1 MNPQPAP
8 FLVRPSGFA
17 VTEVVDR
24 VLSDWAYLGSQPAG
38 MPAPGPAD
46 LPLEYSV
53 RLSGPAHYLLV
64 MRSTE
69 ALGSAVAVASTG
81 DPGAEGL
88 GPDAFRELVN
98 LVAGH
103 LLTDCLDG
111 GTELYQ
117 AFLPE
122 ASRPDTWP
130 SHDPMGQSLL
140 LVENQP
146 LEIRLWAT
154 KGAALPGAGLAPV
167 QKPAGDP
174 DRGGSHA

>member
-1 MNPQPAP
+1 MNSYPEPS
-8 FLVRPSGFA
+8 LVRPGGFA
-17 VTEVVDR
+17 VAEVVDR
-24 VLSDWAYLGSQPAG
+24 VLCDWAYLGSQPAG
-38 MPAPGPAD
+38 VPAPGPAD
-46 LPLEYSV
+46 LPLEYTV

-81 DPGAEGL
+81 DPGAKGL

-111 GTELYQ
+111 GTELYRS
-117 AFLPE
+117 FLPQ
-122 ASRPDTWP
+122 ASGPADWP
-130 SHDPMGQSLL
+130 GHEPMGQALL
-140 LVENQP
+140 LVENHP

-154 KGAALPGAGLAPV
+154 QAKAAPTTAEEGP
-167 QKPAGDP
+167 
-174 DRGGSHA
+174 HA

>member
-1 MNPQPAP
+1 MKNHPAP
-8 FLVRPSGFA
+8 FPVRPSGFA

-38 MPAPGPAD
+38 IPAPGPAD
-46 LPLEYSV
+46 LPLEYAV

-64 MRSTE
+64 MRCAD
-69 ALGSAVAVASTG
+69 ALGSTVAVASTG
-81 DPGAEGL
+81 DPGAAVL

-103 LLTDCLDG
+103 LLTDCFDG

-117 AFLPE
+117 SFLPQ
-122 ASRPDTWP
+122 ASVPADWP
-130 SHDPMGQSLL
+130 AHDPLGQALL
-140 LVENQP
+140 LVENHP

-154 KGAALPGAGLAPV
+154 QA
-167 QKPAGDP
+167 PAGP
-174 DRGGSHA
+174 AEGGAHA

>member
-1 MNPQPAP
+1 MTSNPAP
-8 FLVRPSGFA
+8 FLVRPGGFA

-38 MPAPGPAD
+38 IPAPGPAD
-46 LPLEYSV
+46 LPLEYAV
-53 RLSGPAHYLLV
+53 RLSGPAQFLLV

-117 AFLPE
+117 SFLPQHS
-122 ASRPDTWP
+122 APSDWP
-130 SHDPMGQSLL
+130 SGDPMGQALL

-154 KGAALPGAGLAPV
+154 QGQAAHGA
-167 QKPAGDP
+167 
-174 DRGGSHA
+174 SHA

>member
-1 MNPQPAP
+1 MNPHPAP
-8 FLVRPSGFA
+8 FLARPGGFA

-24 VLSDWAYLGSQPAG
+24 VLSDWAYLSTQPAG
-38 MPAPGPAD
+38 TPAPGPAD

-103 LLTDCLDG
+103 LLTECLDG
-111 GTELYQ
+111 GSELYQ
-117 AFLPE
+117 SFLPR
-122 ASRPDTWP
+122 ASVPADWP
-130 SHDPMGQSLL
+130 SSDPMGQALL

-146 LEIRLWAT
+146 LEIRLWADQS
-154 KGAALPGAGLAPV
+154 GAGH
-167 QKPAGDP
+167 
-174 DRGGSHA
+174 GGSHA